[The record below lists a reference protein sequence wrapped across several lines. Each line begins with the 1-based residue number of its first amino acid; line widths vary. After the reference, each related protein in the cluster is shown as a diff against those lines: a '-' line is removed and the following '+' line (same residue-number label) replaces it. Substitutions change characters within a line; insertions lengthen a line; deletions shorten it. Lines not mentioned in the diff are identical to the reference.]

1 MVLTHPW
8 TRLDLYLGGWVGIQ
22 ILCAV
27 PVRILKA
34 VMMGSR
40 SVVTKYGGV
49 FDLMNINELSLSV
62 TATVGRPLGRRADTD
77 RLLTSDITPS
87 GVTRTFMSNVP
98 LTLPCLYPVFI
109 YSHEFNWLD
118 FH

>member
-62 TATVGRPLGRRADTD
+62 TATVGRPFGRP
-77 RLLTSDITPS
+77 TSH
-87 GVTRTFMSNVP
+87 F
-98 LTLPCLYPVFI
+98 
-109 YSHEFNWLD
+109 
-118 FH
+118 